1 MLFNNQIILVLLF
14 VLFVGCSD
22 GQTGPVQDSNPN
34 LYPIYPEFPKLIDN
48 PRNPVT
54 LNKVILGKKLFYE
67 TRLSGD
73 NTVSCASCHQP
84 EFAFSSKNN
93 AVNPS
98 VGGQTNFRNVPP
110 IFNIGFYS
118 AYFWDGRTNDLEL
131 MFYHD
136 ISDITI
142 FHNNEDTVL
151 YRMRSDEN
159 YPDLFEK
166 AFNTKSISI
175 ELIADAIA
183 AFVRTIVSGD
193 SKYDR
198 YIRGQKNALNE
209 SEKRGM
215 ELFLSKRTN
224 CGTCHVPPLFTD
236 MDFHSTGIT
245 THYFDFGRFYVS
257 NHNGDRGKF
266 RTPSVRNAELTNP
279 YMHNGEIETLEELI
293 EHYNRGGRFFI
304 NKSDL
309 IKPLELTSAEKD
321 DLLAFIKALTDINL
335 IKDTRYLENK

>member
-1 MLFNNQIILVLLF
+1 MFINNIIVLIFLAF
-14 VLFVGCSD
+14 LFVGCNY
-22 GQTGPVQDSNPN
+22 QQITPVQDDNKA
-34 LYPIYPEFPKLIDN
+34 LYPIYQEFPAIIDN
-48 PRNPVT
+48 PRNPIT
-54 LNKVILGKKLFYE
+54 TDKVILGKMLFYE
-67 TRLSGD
+67 KRLSGD
-73 NTVSCASCHQP
+73 NTVACASCHQP

-98 VGGQTNFRNVPP
+98 VGGQANFRNVPP
-110 IFNIGFYS
+110 IFNVGFYS
-118 AYFWDGRTNDLEL
+118 SYFWDGRTNDLEL

-142 FHNNEDTVL
+142 FQNNPDSVKSRL
-151 YRMRSDEN
+151 QSDKD
-159 YPDLFEK
+159 YPDLFQR
-166 AFNTKSISI
+166 AFKTKEITI

-198 YIRGQKNALNE
+198 YVRGQKNALNE
-209 SEKRGM
+209 SEIRGM
-215 ELFLSKRTN
+215 NLFFSERTK

-257 NHNGDRGKF
+257 YNNGDRGKF
-266 RTPSVRNAELTNP
+266 RTPTVRNAELTNP
-279 YMHNGEIETLEELI
+279 FMHNGEIETLEELI
-293 EHYNRGGRFFI
+293 EHYNKGGRLFI
-304 NKSDL
+304 NKSNL
-309 IKPLELTSAEKD
+309 IKPLFLTSAEKD

-335 IKDTRYLENK
+335 IRDKRYLDNK